1 MIQERGARKKRLSVE
16 PPGLPSVLDRFPN
29 HRDTV
34 SRLGKDDET
43 FRTLC
48 NDYQRCKVALQHW
61 TRSEEDGA
69 EDRREEYEAVQKE
82 LEAEILRYLEDFER

>member
-1 MIQERGARKKRLSVE
+1 MIQERGARKKRLSVA

-29 HRDTV
+29 HRKTV
-34 SRLGKDDET
+34 SQLGKNNET

-48 NDYQRCKVALQHW
+48 NDYQKCKVALQHW

-69 EDRREEYEAVQKE
+69 EDRREEYEAVQRE